1 MVNNTPKTKP
11 IVEMQPILKPCFK
24 IKRGHW
30 KTCRAKN
37 APYLGRTSPYPP
49 FHWVPP
55 PRCIYITVSSPVS
68 HNFSR
73 KENKKKD
80 IGEASQNVSH
90 GSRSISWEW
99 NIHGKMDT
107 TFFKLLRL
115 SGTKGRVSGAHFLRV
130 GRPPR
135 TMKSTINMN
144 HITVMSS
151 SGQRISHANRN
162 LSAMVQR

>member
-55 PRCIYITVSSPVS
+55 PGVFSYSLLSYSIAPSDYVSLNWMKIVKIQKIVPKTRHLLKFGGHFEKSALTALSSTGIFAGNLISIALWLRFPKIVVS
-68 HNFSR
+68 KN
-73 KENKKKD
+73 
-80 IGEASQNVSH
+80 
-90 GSRSISWEW
+90 
-99 NIHGKMDT
+99 
-107 TFFKLLRL
+107 
-115 SGTKGRVSGAHFLRV
+115 
-130 GRPPR
+130 PP
-135 TMKSTINMN
+135 
-144 HITVMSS
+144 
-151 SGQRISHANRN
+151 G
-162 LSAMVQR
+162 VQGFGYWPID

>member
-55 PRCIYITVSSPVS
+55 RARGDASVNQELYHYSAIISITVESETRLQDRPTVIMVTSATVLGWVFCYVLDLALSLGPIICNMLHEGVKIRHWQS
-68 HNFSR
+68 AITAVELVTPRRLYYYFNALCFHL
-73 KENKKKD
+73 
-80 IGEASQNVSH
+80 Q
-90 GSRSISWEW
+90 SIDWQLIARW
-99 NIHGKMDT
+99 Y
-107 TFFKLLRL
+107 
-115 SGTKGRVSGAHFLRV
+115 
-130 GRPPR
+130 
-135 TMKSTINMN
+135 
-144 HITVMSS
+144 
-151 SGQRISHANRN
+151 
-162 LSAMVQR
+162 